1 MGARMSDAKQRAQQR
16 LMEGVEDAANTL
28 LQSIKGT
35 LHIQRGSTRTA
46 DARWLL
52 AAVLDMDIRNEP
64 ASQEDKPVRSV
75 GDLAKLSE
83 RIRLLKQDER
93 RGA

>member
-1 MGARMSDAKQRAQQR
+1 LSDAKQRAQQR
-16 LMEGVEDAANTL
+16 LMEGVEAAADTL
-28 LQSIKGT
+28 LSSIKGT

-52 AAVLDMDIRNEP
+52 AAVLDMDVRNEP
-64 ASQEDKPVRSV
+64 SAQEAQPVRSV
-75 GDLAKLSE
+75 GDLARLSE
-83 RIRLLKQDER
+83 HIRLLKQDER